1 MSVNSP
7 KSSKIIYELD
17 IVKVA
22 EALGLDQA
30 RLLAYVYNRSEAIH
44 AYVLDEPAAP
54 SDAS

>member
-7 KSSKIIYELD
+7 KSSKIIHELD
-17 IVKVA
+17 IVKIA

-30 RLLAYVYNRSEAIH
+30 RLLAYVYNRPEAIH

-54 SDAS
+54 SDPS

>member
-1 MSVNSP
+1 MSVNSA
-7 KSSKIIYELD
+7 KLSKITHELD

-30 RLLAYVYNRSEAIH
+30 RLLAYVYNRSEAIQ
-44 AYVLDEPAAP
+44 AFLLDEPATP

>member
-7 KSSKIIYELD
+7 KSSKIIHELD

-30 RLLAYVYNRSEAIH
+30 RLLAYVYDRLEAIH
-44 AYVLDEPAAP
+44 AYVLDEPAAASDP
-54 SDAS
+54 S

>member
-7 KSSKIIYELD
+7 KSSKIMHELD

-30 RLLAYVYNRSEAIH
+30 RLLAYVYSRPEAIP
-44 AYVLDEPAAP
+44 AYAASESMSP
-54 SDAS
+54 SDPT